1 MIVPFWNVSY
11 HRTKS
16 FHILLMIIHFFE
28 LHATGKFLF
37 QLAIMG
43 LIGLSMGTTWL
54 ACCVQACWGQARQV
68 PQPLDWFAYAGIQVE
83 LRWCLVTCMSNAK
96 VIFCVCTL
104 SHALTLAPLE
114 PGSQETADLLVPPE
128 PGREA
133 SFACAQP
140 GWGGEPVN
148 QSCEACIW
156 RAWLSCMQ
164 QTNQPL
170 CVFVVWLWCW
180 WTHFLLN
187 HGMHQSIF
195 DE

>member
-1 MIVPFWNVSY
+1 M
-11 HRTKS
+11 TKRAKRRRKQEQEQCAVQQGS
-16 FHILLMIIHFFE
+16 KQPE
-28 LHATGKFLF
+28 PK
-37 QLAIMG
+37 G
-43 LIGLSMGTTWL
+43 LIGLWMGTTWL

-83 LRWCLVTCMSNAK
+83 LRCCLVTCMSNAK

-104 SHALTLAPLE
+104 SHALTLAPPE

-170 CVFVVWLWCW
+170 EYP
-180 WTHFLLN
+180 
-187 HGMHQSIF
+187 SSYPIR
-195 DE
+195 